1 MQLSVFLVEETQLQR
16 IGWEYNVEVKCSI
29 FCTVNEMVPS
39 VFLKNKTRMGR
50 MWMAV
55 LNCRSTAQ
63 CTSDGDY

>member
-16 IGWEYNVEVKCSI
+16 MGWEYNVEVKCSI

-39 VFLKNKTRMGR
+39 VFFKKTRMGR

-63 CTSDGDY
+63 CSSDGDY